1 MRIPARTD
9 YALRSVVALA
19 ARNGEYVKAGALSE
33 SEAIPLE
40 FLQNILRDLRRAGL
54 LSSQRGHDGGYRL
67 ARAATDISVSDVLE
81 AVGSPLTEPYER
93 SGPMWDELER
103 STEVL
108 LGSTTIA
115 DLATA

>member
-19 ARNGEYVKAGALSE
+19 TRNGEYVKASALAATE
-33 SEAIPLE
+33 EIPLE

-54 LSSQRGHDGGYRL
+54 LASQRGYDGGYRL
-67 ARAATDISVSDVLE
+67 ARAASAISVSEVLE
-81 AVGSPLTEPYER
+81 AVGSPLTAPYDR
-93 SGPMWDELER
+93 SGPMWDELET
-103 STEVL
+103 STRGL

-115 DLATA
+115 DLATT

>member
-19 ARNGEYVKAGALSE
+19 MRNGEYVKAGALADTE
-33 SEAIPLE
+33 GIPLE

-54 LSSQRGHDGGYRL
+54 LVSQRGYDGGYRL
-67 ARAATDISVSDVLE
+67 ARAATAISVSDVLE
-81 AVGSPLTEPYER
+81 AVASPLTEPYER
-93 SGPMWDELER
+93 SGPLWDELES
-103 STEVL
+103 STRVL

-115 DLATA
+115 DLAAS

>member
-19 ARNGEYVKAGALSE
+19 AAGDAYMKAGELAASE
-33 SEAIPLE
+33 EIPLE

-54 LSSQRGHDGGYRL
+54 LESQRGYDGGYRL
-67 ARAATDISVSDVLE
+67 ARPAAGITVSDVLE
-81 AVGSPLTEPYER
+81 AVGSPLTEPYGR
-93 SGPMWDELER
+93 VGSVWDELET
-103 STEVL
+103 STRGL

-115 DLATA
+115 DLAPA

>member
-19 ARNGEYVKAGALSE
+19 AGGAAYMKAGDLSITE
-33 SEAIPLE
+33 GIPLE

-54 LSSQRGHDGGYRL
+54 LASQRGYDGGYRL
-67 ARAATDISVSDVLE
+67 ARPAAAITVSDVLE

-93 SGPMWDELER
+93 VGPVWDELES
-103 STEVL
+103 STRGL

-115 DLATA
+115 DLAPA